1 MEPIHSAPHPSVRE
15 GEERL
20 TPGLIVTLFLIG
32 FIGSF
37 ISGLLGIG
45 GAIINYP
52 MLLYIPAALGVATYT
67 AHQVSGMIAIQV
79 FFATL
84 SGVLALRRENLINY
98 KLVAYMGLAIIF
110 GSFIGGYG
118 GKFLTGNTINLVYAI
133 LATIA
138 AILMFIPK
146 KGIENIPSEELS
158 FNRPLAVIS
167 ALVVGI
173 ASGIVGAGGAFIL
186 VPIML
191 QILKIPTRIT
201 IASSLAITFISS
213 IGSAVGKIMTGD
225 VLVLPSLILVIA
237 SILAAPIGAKVSK
250 RLNAKVLRVVLAL
263 LILATV
269 IKIWADIL

>member
-1 MEPIHSAPHPSVRE
+1 
-15 GEERL
+15 L

-32 FIGSF
+32 FVGSF

-45 GAIINYP
+45 GAIINFP

-98 KLVAYMGLAIIF
+98 KLVAYMGLAIIV

-118 GKFLTGNTINLVYAI
+118 GKFLTGNTINIVYAI

-146 KGIENIPSEELS
+146 KGIENIHSEELS
-158 FNRPLAVIS
+158 FNRALAVIS

-201 IASSLAITFISS
+201 IASSLAITFLSS
-213 IGSAVGKIMTGD
+213 IGSATGKIMTGD

-237 SILAAPIGAKVSK
+237 SIFAAPVGAKVSK
-250 RLNAKVLRVVLAL
+250 RLNAKVLQVVLAL
-263 LILATV
+263 LILVTD
-269 IKIWADIL
+269 IKIWMDIL

>member
-1 MEPIHSAPHPSVRE
+1 
-15 GEERL
+15 L
-20 TPGLIVTLFLIG
+20 TPGLLVTLFLIG
-32 FIGSF
+32 FVGSF

-98 KLVAYMGLAIIF
+98 KLVAYMGLALLV
-110 GSFIGGYG
+110 GSFIGSYG

-146 KGIENIPSEELS
+146 KGIENIPSDELS

-167 ALVVGI
+167 ALVVGT

-201 IASSLAITFISS
+201 IASSLAVTFISS
-213 IGSAVGKIMTGD
+213 IGSAAGKIMTGD
-225 VLVLPSLILVIA
+225 VPVIPSVILVIA

-250 RLNAKVLRVVLAL
+250 RLNAKVLRVVLAF
-263 LILATV
+263 LILVTV
-269 IKIWADIL
+269 IKIWMGIL

>member
-1 MEPIHSAPHPSVRE
+1 
-15 GEERL
+15 L

-32 FIGSF
+32 FVGSF

-45 GAIINYP
+45 GAIINFP

-98 KLVAYMGLAIIF
+98 KLVAYMGLAIIV

-118 GKFLTGNTINLVYAI
+118 GKFLTGNTINIVYAI

-146 KGIENIPSEELS
+146 KGIENIHSEELS

-191 QILKIPTRIT
+191 QILEIPTRIT
-201 IASSLAITFISS
+201 IASSLAITFLSS
-213 IGSAVGKIMTGD
+213 IGSATGKIMTGD

-237 SILAAPIGAKVSK
+237 SIFAAPVGAKVSK
-250 RLNAKVLRVVLAL
+250 RLNAKVLQVVLAL
-263 LILATV
+263 LILVTD
-269 IKIWADIL
+269 IKIWMDIL